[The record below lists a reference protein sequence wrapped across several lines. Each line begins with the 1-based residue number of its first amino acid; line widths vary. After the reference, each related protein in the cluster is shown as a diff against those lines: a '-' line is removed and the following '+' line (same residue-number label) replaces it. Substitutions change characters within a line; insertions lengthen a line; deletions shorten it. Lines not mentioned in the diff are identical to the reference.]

1 MYKIILLKKNM
12 KILIYGFGRMGLTHY
27 SILKGLNPEI
37 KFTVVEPSK
46 ILRKLLHQN
55 INADFYPDDST
66 LIEGFDITL
75 ITTPPFIHL
84 KLIENCINRGDDKVF
99 VEKPFGGFTNINYDS
114 SYDSKNIYIGYVLR
128 FNPCIQ
134 WVKSNINP
142 ENITSISGQYLSN
155 TLVSKPSGWR
165 NGSFSGVLNEVGSHV
180 IDLIQYISGETQFDV
195 HDVEKESIVSDIDDI
210 VKAKLKTKNNIS
222 ISLYFNW
229 VKKDVRKPLFGLE
242 IKMKNGDTYSIDQQQ
257 VKHLN
262 SDGSI
267 INRISVTDLAETV
280 PFYLRGIDFTKQM
293 VDLLG
298 NGNKMATLNDGLAV
312 NKLMNK
318 IIKYENNIRG

>member
-1 MYKIILLKKNM
+1 M

-27 SILKGLNPEI
+27 SILKGLKPEI

-66 LIEGFDITL
+66 LKEGFDITL

-84 KLIENCINRGDDKVF
+84 KLIENCINRGDDKIF
-99 VEKPFGGFTNINYDS
+99 VEKPFGGFTNINHNS
-114 SYDSKNIYIGYVLR
+114 SYDYKNIYIGYVLR

-142 ENITSISGQYLSN
+142 ENIVSMSGQYLSN
-155 TLVSKPSGWR
+155 TIVSKPSGWR
-165 NGSFSGVLNEVGSHV
+165 NGNFSGVLNEVGSHV

-195 HDVEKESIVSDIDDI
+195 VEVEKESVISDIDDI

-242 IKMKNGDTYSIDQQQ
+242 IKMKNGDSYSIDQQQ

-262 SDGSI
+262 SDESI
-267 INRISVTDLAETV
+267 VNRTSVTDLAETV

-293 VDLLG
+293 LDLLA

-312 NKLMNK
+312 NNLMNK
-318 IIKYENNIRG
+318 IIKHENNIRG